1 MNEKT
6 ETNESEQTESA
17 SQFSDRTIDP
27 ISTDMSDSANIKQ
40 YGSIPTVQAKT
51 KPEKATPEN
60 ADKLVVD
67 NSYDGRIRP
76 GIVAVSIIL
85 LLASA
90 PTISMLIGMIASIA
104 FGGASYTYWLSAGG
118 WFNYVAYALSVVAFV
133 SAVGLLLRYK
143 WSLIAGVISMSAYA
157 IMNTYFLSRV
167 ILEAG
172 LQYEMS
178 YASLGIFLLY
188 PIYIVI
194 YVTGTIYLLRPKVR
208 AMFY

>member
-1 MNEKT
+1 MNEK
-6 ETNESEQTESA
+6 SEQPEPV

-27 ISTDMSDSANIKQ
+27 ISTDMSDSDNVKI
-40 YGSIPTVQAKT
+40 YGSIPVVQAKT
-51 KPEKATPEN
+51 TPDKNATEV

-67 NSYDGRIRP
+67 TSYNGRIRP
-76 GIVAVSIIL
+76 GIVVAAIVL

-118 WFNYVAYALSVVAFV
+118 WFNYVAYALSIVAFV

-143 WSLIAGVISMSAYA
+143 WSLIAGVISMLAYV
-157 IMNTYFLSRV
+157 IMNVYFLSRV

-172 LQYEMS
+172 LQYGMS